1 MNNKPLCSK
10 TGHLRSG
17 HRTFYYISTLY
28 SLLLIMLLFLTPRTA
43 EEIKPLTKYS
53 SIINTGQ
60 GLAGSEGCAVLVK
73 YFLEDLR
80 YQNLANKNDRPRRA
94 WENNCLRI
102 RTLKTDDEIWPVLG
116 PCHLIAEHGQCVL
129 WWGRGGGGA
138 AARYQEM
145 CQNMSDLSGQ
155 IWPHPAVIKIIS
167 FIFFPLLRDCLTL

>member
-17 HRTFYYISTLY
+17 HRTFYYIPTLY
-28 SLLLIMLLFLTPRTA
+28 SLLLIMLLLLTPRTA

-60 GLAGSEGCAVLVK
+60 GLAGPEGCAVLEK

-102 RTLKTDDEIWPVLG
+102 RTLKTDDEIWPASAGSVSSHSRAWTM
-116 PCHLIAEHGQCVL
+116 CFVMRA
-129 WWGRGGGGA
+129 GGEA

-167 FIFFPLLRDCLTL
+167 FIFFPLLRACLTL